1 MSAILGFRMLEEGGG
16 GGASGYI
23 VVGVLTSFQT
33 VPRHL
38 GIFDSLSQ
46 DRLSKK
52 KNKVPP

>member
-1 MSAILGFRMLEEGGG
+1 MSAILGFRRLEGGG
-16 GGASGYI
+16 GRGASDYI
-23 VVGVLTSFQT
+23 VMGVLTSFQT

-52 KNKVPP
+52 KSKVPP

>member
-1 MSAILGFRMLEEGGG
+1 MSAILGFRMLEGGGG